1 MADIN
6 GGEIKYSAS
15 LDISGLKNALKDGEG
30 NIQGFSDVISK
41 AGEELKALFDG
52 DIVDNLKK
60 AGLSAKDLGS
70 DFKDVMAGAREYAN
84 GMSEKLEEFR
94 SQNQKVKDEVNSWK
108 DVKASVKLELL
119 GDASKKDV
127 EIEEISKKIQNFR
140 DALDSLEGEGVN
152 LNKYLKETV
161 EQMQAMKATGQDN
174 TAEYIELAK
183 KANEYSEALKE
194 VKKDVEAMG
203 NSAGLNVMINTLGLA
218 SGALSTVTG
227 ITALFNDESKELQ
240 ELMVKVQGTMA
251 VTIGI
256 QQIQNSLLKESAL
269 MESIYALQI
278 RARAAAIAL
287 SNRHTIA
294 ATIAQRMFNMVARAN
309 PYVLLATALLTVVGA
324 LVIFSQKTNQAAV
337 DNKKLMESIASS
349 IAKPLMAY
357 KRLQAQWN
365 QLAGDLKA
373 KEQFIIDNRDAF
385 EDLGIKVRSVS
396 DAENLFVENTAAFV
410 ESMQLR
416 ARAAAEMELAQE
428 KWKEFVENEDKVA
441 ANNKRYNEA
450 AFGGVGRWLEK
461 KVLSPIG
468 AGDKTVDDMNAL
480 FKSQN
485 DLINKSIKHE
495 QEADAKLSKAKLKK
509 TTEKTGWKQVIQK
522 QIDELQIA
530 IDEAPTKQIAA
541 KYRKKQEALQK
552 ELDSINTPKQKKP
565 RENNRQI
572 AEIFPKDSIMDLERR
587 INLYDEAIKKVQNGK
602 VKLQKLDQFGQ
613 SKDKKGNPYYSGEVV
628 SEEEAIKRRDELIE
642 KKNAKEREIEYKNI
656 NDRISL
662 NTKLWEQYY
671 DAINKIG
678 FDKAKDLYKG
688 LLDQDKNYYDYLKKT
703 QDNLLK
709 IPVEKLTPEQKEALQ
724 TVSQAM
730 DTMTGKIQP
739 VEKFNNEMEQ
749 TLSAFTTIAERIQYL
764 QKIVDENNNSEGY
777 SNGKYSSAIARLN
790 DEKKNLT
797 AAYNEMYAQFKQDYQ
812 NFEVQKTQITERWTK
827 IRSTIETRFNNGEID
842 NTEKLRQ
849 LKNVGQAEAEEYS
862 RAFIEKIQSDPRYRA
877 VFADLEGQTRTTLN
891 KVNDEF
897 RKLKVDAK
905 KNGKLTAEAIAFL
918 TKSIH
923 DLDQA
928 ISPRA
933 SFKAIKDFIKAIG
946 DESLTSAEK
955 MKSMNLAGSALSG
968 FSSLFKDVIND
979 IKGAAEDL
987 GFSLDNEFGDV
998 LDKMQ
1003 SMMEGFDQIGQGMQQ
1018 FATGGPVGMVTGSIK
1033 MIGGLIKS
1041 ISGWFNNDKKKE
1053 RQIKAW
1059 ANEVNNLKNAYA
1071 DLEQQIKKALGED
1084 VYKKQQEEITNLRR
1098 QQQLIQQMSAKEA
1111 DKKKK
1116 DQGKIDDYNRQIQ
1129 DINRQIEDIQNSIVE
1144 RVLQTTAK
1152 DAAKQL
1158 GDILVDNFGRAED
1171 AAKSL
1176 EEFTNNIFKN
1186 IVKNALSM
1194 RLEERMQPILDDM
1207 LKAVGFDKE
1216 GKGSFKPMSKEQYDE
1231 FKKRIADVAKY
1242 GQDVTG
1248 LFSDM
1253 FDSITIQDPKGLEGA
1268 VKTISSQEAG
1278 ELVAQFNAMR
1288 IIQGKQLDVML
1299 QNQPTFKDMLA
1310 QLIAIEFNTRRLHN
1324 MDATLTKI
1332 ESKITKGSDLFM
1344 SGL

>member
-6 GGEIKYSAS
+6 GGEIKYTAS

-30 NIQGFSDVISK
+30 NIQGFSDIMAK

-127 EIEEISKKIQNFR
+127 EIEEISKKIQGFR

-183 KANEYSEALKE
+183 KASEYSEALKE

-227 ITALFNDESKELQ
+227 ITSLFNDESKELQ

-287 SNRHTIA
+287 SNRNTIA
-294 ATIAQRMFNMVARAN
+294 ATVAQRVFNMVARAN

-552 ELDSINTPKQKKP
+552 EIDSINTPKQKKP

-628 SEEEAIKRRDELIE
+628 SEDEAVKRRDELIE
-642 KKNAKEREIEYKNI
+642 KKNAKEREIEYKSI

-671 DAINKIG
+671 DAVNKIG
-678 FDKAKDLYKG
+678 IDKAKELYKG

-703 QDNLLK
+703 QDDLLK
-709 IPVEKLTPEQKEALQ
+709 IPVEKLSPEQKEALQ
-724 TVSQAM
+724 TVTQAM

-739 VEKFNNEMEQ
+739 VEKFNNELEQ
-749 TLSAFTTIAERIQYL
+749 TLSTFTTTAEKIQYL
-764 QKIVDENNNSEGY
+764 QKIVNENNNSEGY
-777 SNGKYSSAIARLN
+777 SNGKYSSALSRLN

-797 AAYNEMYAQFKQDYQ
+797 TAYNEMYAQFKLDYQ
-812 NFEVQKTQITERWTK
+812 NFEVQKTQIAERWAR
-827 IRSTIETRFNNGEID
+827 IRSTIESRFNNGEID
-842 NTEKLRQ
+842 NAEKLRQ
-849 LKNVGQAEAEEYS
+849 LNNAGQAEAEEYS
-862 RAFIEKIQSDPRYRA
+862 KGFMDKLSNNPNYQKAFANIGSLSIKDLKNVRNKLQQELELLRKSGKGTPEAIEALKRKIQEFDYIT
-877 VFADLEGQTRTTLN
+877 GN
-891 KVNDEF
+891 KNPFE
-897 RKLKVDAK
+897 
-905 KNGKLTAEAIAFL
+905 I
-918 TKSIH
+918 
-923 DLDQA
+923 
-928 ISPRA
+928 
-933 SFKAIKDFIKAIG
+933 FKDAIKALG
-946 DESLTSAEK
+946 DESVSTEDKLWKLGE
-955 MKSMNLAGSALSG
+955 AGAALSG
-968 FSSLFKDVIND
+968 FSNLFKSTIND

-987 GFSLDNEFGDV
+987 GFSLDNEFGDI

-1059 ANEVNNLKNAYA
+1059 ASEVNNLKNAYA

-1129 DINRQIEDIQNSIVE
+1129 DINRQIEDIQNSITE

-1176 EEFTNNIFKN
+1176 EDYTNTIFKN

-1194 RLEERMQPILDDM
+1194 RLEEKMQPILDDM

-1231 FKKRIADVAKY
+1231 FKKRFADVAKY
-1242 GQDVTG
+1242 GQDITG

-1288 IIQGKQLDVML
+1288 NIQGKQLDIML
-1299 QNQPTFKDMLA
+1299 QNQPTFKDILA
-1310 QLIAIEFNTRRLHN
+1310 QLIAIEFNTRKLHRIADDIADLN
-1324 MDATLTKI
+1324 R
-1332 ESKITKGSDLFM
+1332 KITKGSDLFM

>member
-1 MADIN
+1 MGNI
-6 GGEIKYSAS
+6 
-15 LDISGLKNALKDGEG
+15 GEG
-30 NIQGFSDVISK
+30 SIGYTIYAEASGFFNAIKDSEGKIMGFTEIMAK
-41 AGEELKALFDG
+41 AGEDFDKLFKG

-60 AGLSAKDLGS
+60 AGLSVKDLGS
-70 DFKDVMAGAREYAN
+70 DFKDAMAGAREYAN
-84 GMSEKLEEFR
+84 VMSEKLEEFR
-94 SQNQKVKDEVNSWK
+94 AQNQKVKDEVNSWT
-108 DVKASVKLELL
+108 DVKASIKLELL

-127 EIEEISKKIQNFR
+127 EFDEIAKKIQGFR
-140 DALDSLEGEGVN
+140 DALNTLEGEGVN

-183 KANEYSEALKE
+183 KASEYSEALKE

-203 NSAGLNVMINTLGLA
+203 ASAGLNVMINTLGLA

-227 ITALFNDESKELQ
+227 ITSLFNDESKELQ

-278 RARAAAIAL
+278 RARAAAIAM
-287 SNRHTIA
+287 SNRQTIA
-294 ATIAQRMFNMVARAN
+294 AAIAQRIFNAVANAN

-385 EDLGIKVRSVS
+385 EDLGVKVRSVS

-428 KWKEFVENEDKVA
+428 KWKEYVENEDKVL

-450 AFGGVGRWLEK
+450 AFGGIGRWLEK

-495 QEADAKLSKAKLKK
+495 QEADAKLSKGKIKK
-509 TTEKTGWKQVIQK
+509 NTEKTGWKQVIQK

-565 RENNRQI
+565 RENNSQI

-587 INLYDEAIKKVQNGK
+587 INLFDEAIKKVQNGK

-613 SKDKKGNPYYSGEVV
+613 SKDKKGNPYFTGEVV
-628 SEEEAIKRRDELIE
+628 SEDEAIKRRDELIE

-671 DAINKIG
+671 DAVNKIG
-678 FDKAKDLYKG
+678 IDKAKELYKG
-688 LLDQDKNYYDYLKKT
+688 LLDQDKNYYEYLKKT
-703 QDNLLK
+703 QDDLLK
-709 IPVEKLTPEQKEALQ
+709 IPVEKLSPEQKEALQ

-739 VEKFNNEMEQ
+739 VEKFNNELEQ
-749 TLSAFTTIAERIQYL
+749 TLSTFTTTADKIQYL

-777 SNGKYSSAIARLN
+777 SNGKYSSALARLN

-797 AAYNEMYAQFKQDYQ
+797 TAYNEMYAQFKLDYQ
-812 NFEVQKTQITERWTK
+812 NFEVQKTQIAERWAR
-827 IRSTIETRFNNGEID
+827 IRSTIESRFNNGEID
-842 NTEKLRQ
+842 NAEKLRQ
-849 LKNVGQAEAEEYS
+849 LNNAGQAEADEYT
-862 RAFIEKIQSDPRYRA
+862 RVFIDKIQNNPKYRA
-877 VFADLEGQTRTTLN
+877 AFANLEGQTKASLN
-891 KVNDEF
+891 KIKVEFKKFKEDE
-897 RKLKVDAK
+897 
-905 KNGKLTAEAIAFL
+905 KNAGKLSAEGMLFLEESINKLEQTASNRDPLEQFIIAIRKIGDQGGNSKKKLDAFGEAGA
-918 TKSIH
+918 
-923 DLDQA
+923 A
-928 ISPRA
+928 ISA
-933 SFKAIKDFIKAIG
+933 
-946 DESLTSAEK
+946 
-955 MKSMNLAGSALSG
+955 
-968 FSSLFKDVIND
+968 FSNLFKSTIND

-1003 SMMEGFDQIGQGMQQ
+1003 NMMEGFDQIGQGMQQ

-1084 VYKKQQEEITNLRR
+1084 VYKKQQEEIQNLRR

-1129 DINRQIEDIQNSIVE
+1129 DINRQIEDIQNSITE

-1176 EEFTNNIFKN
+1176 EDYTNTIFKN

-1194 RLEERMQPILDDM
+1194 RLEEKMQPILDDM

-1231 FKKRIADVAKY
+1231 FKKKIADVAKY
-1242 GQDVTG
+1242 GQDVAG
-1248 LFSDM
+1248 MFSDM
-1253 FDSITIQDPKGLEGA
+1253 FDNITIQDPKGLEGA

-1278 ELVAQFNAMR
+1278 ELVAQFNASR
-1288 IIQGKQLDVML
+1288 VIHGKQLEVML

-1310 QLIAIEFNTRRLHN
+1310 QLVAIEFNTRRLHKMADDIADLN
-1324 MDATLTKI
+1324 R
-1332 ESKITKGSDLFM
+1332 KITKGSDLFM
-1344 SGL
+1344 AGL